1 MREVVVVPPE
11 AAKRIARVR
20 KVQFNTSGTE
30 LAAWASPKST
40 HRATEEFGLR
50 DVYRTDL
57 ASGVCVP
64 MLPDDWHEYYMDDC
78 GEPLVSPDLR
88 WIAIPTQYGDVDNP
102 MTAVFADTSGSVES
116 YPEHPFN
123 GRVDALFMHGQPEM
137 CTAVVAEWNE
147 EQDFVA
153 RVVRFDL
160 VQLDSPS
167 RTVERENPFTGEW
180 VNAPVWKIKCKRLL
194 DNLIAGVGQPRGRP
208 VWKIKCKR
216 LLDNAE
222 WDRPTCAALSAD
234 GRFLAVADEPGNVH
248 VADLKRKRVVAVHQ
262 KARLTADRAIGRVAV
277 DNTGERVFK
286 QANGVLHGPN
296 WQFKPPSGKPTDFA
310 LSPDQ
315 RTLCAVF
322 DSGHARTFDAGTGA
336 ILKELRWGK
345 KPLYSVAFAPDG
357 LTCAAGSSN
366 GRVVIWDVEF

>member
-11 AAKRIARVR
+11 AAKRAGRVR
-20 KVQFNTSGTE
+20 KVQFGASGAE
-30 LAAWASPKST
+30 LAAWVNPKSAN
-40 HRATEEFGLR
+40 RAAEEIGLS

-57 ASGVCVP
+57 ASGACVP
-64 MLPDDWHEYYMDDC
+64 MLPDEWYDYLVEFDVD
-78 GEPLVSPDLR
+78 PFVSPDLR
-88 WIAIPTQYGDVDNP
+88 WITISSQYGDADNP
-102 MTAVFADTSGSVES
+102 ETVLFADTSGSVEGF
-116 YPEHPFN
+116 PENTFN
-123 GRVDALFMHGQPEM
+123 GRVDALFLHDEPAM

-160 VQLDSPS
+160 AQLDAPP
-167 RTVERENPFTGEW
+167 RAPDERPNPFTGEW
-180 VNAPVWKIKCKRLL
+180 VGAPVWRFK
-194 DNLIAGVGQPRGRP
+194 
-208 VWKIKCKR
+208 WKT

-222 WDRPTCAALSAD
+222 WDRPVCAALSAN

-262 KARLTADRAIGRVAV
+262 KARLTADRAIGRVAI
-277 DNTGERVFK
+277 DDTGERVFK

-315 RTLCAVF
+315 RTVCAVF
-322 DSGHARTFDAGTGA
+322 DSGHARTFDAATGA
-336 ILKELRWGK
+336 VQKELRWGK
-345 KPLYSVAFAPDG
+345 QPLYSVAFAPDG
-357 LTCAAGSSN
+357 LTCAAGGLG
-366 GRVVIWDVEF
+366 GRVVVWDVDA